1 MATRT
6 PLQQTTATDILG
18 RMPRKP
24 EFILKSSCGD
34 LQSRLKVR
42 KVLGVGDATGSICS
56 SKIGQILGQS
66 DNLIFKLSPNLATWL
81 FLLATIFSCF
91 TVMGILWPA
100 CLRLI
105 LPGDF
110 ESTVHLATSYAFL
123 ATVLGLTLRSGDRTS
138 LQLVLCSLVLFHALS
153 FFIAL
158 WLLKTSD
165 TKVKSTV
172 SSIFH
177 LFCLLINTHFY
188 RSINRTVS
196 TSFRHSKMK
205 TYFSS
210 MISFPSAPLIDRA
223 TGHESS

>member
-6 PLQQTTATDILG
+6 PLQHTTASNIFGQTSN
-18 RMPRKP
+18 KP
-24 EFILKSSCGD
+24 EFSLKSSCGD

-42 KVLGVGDATGSICS
+42 KVLGVGDAAGSICS

-66 DNLIFKLSPNLATWL
+66 DNLVFKLSPNLASWL
-81 FLLATIFSCF
+81 FLIATLFSCF

-100 CLRLI
+100 CLRVI
-105 LPGDF
+105 LPGSL
-110 ESTVHLATSYAFL
+110 ESTIHLATSYAFL
-123 ATVLGLTLRSGDRTS
+123 ATVLGLTLRSGDKTS

-165 TKVKSTV
+165 TKVKSTI
-172 SSIFH
+172 SSILH
-177 LFCLLINTHFY
+177 LFCLLINIHFY

-196 TSFRHSKMK
+196 TSFRHSKLK

-210 MISFPSAPLIDRA
+210 MISFPSAPVTDRT